1 MTYDTYNLI
10 FIIGAI
16 LAGVMLV
23 TALVLFF
30 VLKIPRV
37 IGDLSGS
44 TARKAIADIRSQN
57 TATGVKVHKTSAVN
71 KERGRITDKISGS
84 GRLQPRHDP
93 GNAAAMNTEKLHSR
107 KLAKEA
113 AASAANETVVLEQ
126 PAAETTVLPQTA
138 PETTVLGTASPV
150 PQTAPAFSPETTV
163 LPQANAF
170 GAANMPPAYAP
181 TGFTIEYEL
190 TFIHS
195 DELIA

>member
-71 KERGRITDKISGS
+71 KERGRITDKITGS
-84 GRLQPRHDP
+84 GKLQPKYDP

-113 AASAANETVVLEQ
+113 AASASNETVVLEQ
-126 PAAETTVLPQTA
+126 PAAETTVLQQTA
-138 PETTVLGTASPV
+138 PETTVLGTAGPV
-150 PQTAPAFSPETTV
+150 PQMTPPPAETTV